1 MNEERREK
9 NRLKAQ
15 KWRARNPEKS
25 RESARRWREAN
36 PEKLRESV
44 YKWREKNR
52 EKFSAYKKKWYVEH
66 AEEQKARVSEWR
78 RKNAER
84 KRANDAAWREAHRDE
99 LRRKARERYYRLKG
113 VSPEGR
119 PVRDE
124 AAIEAWRAEFAGR
137 WAELADKLGPEG
149 FLSRL
154 AALMRKERRR

>member
-1 MNEERREK
+1 MDEERREK

-25 RESARRWREAN
+25 RESVRR
-36 PEKLRESV
+36 
-44 YKWREKNR
+44 WREKNR

-84 KRANDAAWREAHRDE
+84 KRETDAAWREAHRDKT
-99 LRRKARERYYRLKG
+99 RKYSHDRYYRLKG
-113 VSPEGR
+113 VPPEER

-124 AAIEAWRAEFAGR
+124 AAIEARAAAWKAEFARR
-137 WAELADKLGPEG
+137 WAELADRLGAEG
-149 FLSRL
+149 LLARL
-154 AALMRKERRR
+154 AVLMRKERRR